1 MTRSPTDADTAK
13 GEWEVTITAQDKST
27 ATYTLTNMYAITLD
41 DQNSNNPDGYWS
53 VKFSNT
59 PEYVFEGTEVTAT
72 IVGTY
77 SPKNF
82 DGARY
87 LDYSVNGDETT
98 NAKSN
103 EDTTG
108 LQSITWT
115 VDLGTVNS
123 DQEIVVTYVGM
134 SH

>member
-13 GEWEVTITAQDKST
+13 GEWEVTITAQNDDQ
-27 ATYTLTNMYAITLD
+27 ATYTLTNMYAITFE
-41 DQNSNNPDGYWS
+41 NKNTNNADNWT
-53 VKFSNT
+53 VELADET
-59 PEYVFEGTEVTAT
+59 PEYVFAGTDLEVTIEAT
-72 IVGTY
+72 YADT
-77 SPKNF
+77 F
-82 DGARY
+82 DDARY
-87 LDYSVNGDETT
+87 MDYSVNGSATT
-98 NAKSN
+98 NAQSN

-108 LQSITWT
+108 LQTITWT